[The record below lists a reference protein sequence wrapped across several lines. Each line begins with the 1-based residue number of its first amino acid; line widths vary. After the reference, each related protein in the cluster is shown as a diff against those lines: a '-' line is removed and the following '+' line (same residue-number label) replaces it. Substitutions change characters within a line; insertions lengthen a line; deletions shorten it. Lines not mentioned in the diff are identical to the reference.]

1 MALRDTLRNLI
12 GIPDNDYDSDFD
24 DDMQSGNV
32 EQEEEEQQMPAS
44 APAADHRRHNKVVN
58 IHATT
63 QLAGCAGGAGTL

>member
-32 EQEEEEQQMPAS
+32 EQEEEEQNGKLLWENVFVQQVFDRNG
-44 APAADHRRHNKVVN
+44 AAD
-58 IHATT
+58 
-63 QLAGCAGGAGTL
+63 AGFRSFD

>member
-32 EQEEEEQQMPAS
+32 EQE
-44 APAADHRRHNKVVN
+44 D
-58 IHATT
+58 
-63 QLAGCAGGAGTL
+63 AGFRSFD

>member
-32 EQEEEEQQMPAS
+32 EQEEEEQQMFGF
-44 APAADHRRHNKVVN
+44 ADEILTALRYTRD
-58 IHATT
+58 
-63 QLAGCAGGAGTL
+63 AGSV